1 MGQYREV
8 PVPAGGTADFAV
20 TLTDDS
26 LLPWVKPGETVY
38 LRRRTDL
45 RDGDVGLFY
54 TAGGMAFRQFC
65 RDSQGNV
72 YLFAVNRR
80 YRWQDLSVPAE
91 RTGEIVCYGRA
102 ELAAPIPLPM
112 D

>member
-1 MGQYREV
+1 MAPSRKPLIYGPGDY
-8 PVPAGGTADFAV
+8 TV
-20 TLTDDS
+20 TVTDAS
-26 LLPWVKPGETVY
+26 LLPWVRPGERVTVS
-38 LRRRTDL
+38 RRTDL

-54 TAGGMAFRQFC
+54 SREGMVFRQYC

-80 YRWQDLSVPAE
+80 EREKDLTVPAE

-102 ELAAPIPLPM
+102 ELREGIPLPM